1 MGLLQ
6 RLSAVVQGNK
16 SNNNKAKT
24 SLPYF
29 GKDFNSNALKKY
41 HLSQDVF
48 TPVTS
53 NPYST
58 NIGINDELLA
68 ISQPVRFIKKYVNEE
83 TIKNAIRQNPNILR
97 ILEEN
102 KLDTKFNP
110 ENVDS
115 IAMSH
120 LIPTSKTA
128 QRVYC
133 NMGHTKDEETYL
145 YLTQAALLHDIG
157 KGFIPSEILN
167 KKGKLTPKERSIIE
181 LHNRLSYEIL
191 KTTDL
196 NPKVAQLAWEHHDY
210 DKNVKR
216 NHENQAL
223 TISDVYCAL
232 KEHRPYKKPLSDLH
246 AKTILYDMGTK
257 GHFDTRYINCLSA

>member
-16 SNNNKAKT
+16 NTSKT
-24 SLPYF
+24 NASTPYF
-29 GKDFNSNALKKY
+29 GKDFNSQALKKY
-41 HLSQDVF
+41 DLKQDVF
-48 TPVTS
+48 APGIN
-53 NPYST
+53 NPYIT
-58 NIGINDELLA
+58 EVEINDQNLA
-68 ISQPVRFIKKYVNEE
+68 LNQPVRFIKKYANSE
-83 TIKNAIRQNPNILR
+83 TIKQAMEKNPNIAR
-97 ILEEN
+97 ILKEN
-102 KLDTKFNP
+102 GLSTEFN
-110 ENVDS
+110 EQNVSS
-115 IAMSH
+115 ITMSH

-128 QRVYC
+128 QRIYC
-133 NMGHTKDEETYL
+133 NMGHSKDEISYL

-196 NPKVAQLAWEHHDY
+196 NPRVAQLAYEHHDY

-232 KEHRPYKKPLSDLH
+232 KEHRPYKKPLSDLC

-257 GHFDTRYINCLSA
+257 GSFDTRYINYLSA